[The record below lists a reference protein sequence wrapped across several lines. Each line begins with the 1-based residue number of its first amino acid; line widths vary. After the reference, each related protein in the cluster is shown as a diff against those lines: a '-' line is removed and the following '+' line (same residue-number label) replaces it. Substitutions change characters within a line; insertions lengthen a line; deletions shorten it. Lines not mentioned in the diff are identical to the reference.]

1 MKKCARALFLM
12 LWGVAAGMGLGG
24 TAGDLGAQAQ
34 SHVLLDS
41 VEAALR
47 RADFLEARTQLRR
60 WQGEGI
66 REASHADRE
75 RGLWLEARL
84 EVDPE
89 LAEPLYRRMVLEYPG
104 GRWSDQALHHLAL
117 LAEGRADQGTRDR
130 WLQALVRDYPASPLR
145 EGARRR
151 LETPTVS
158 TVSRGAAAPAA
169 APAVAPAAAAP
180 SVAAP
185 SVAAPSTAASP
196 AMTPQGPAATPGTTQ
211 ATAPV
216 PTAGAVASTPSVA
229 TPQAAPASE
238 SGRYTLQVGAFSDLA
253 RARAVE
259 TALRGRGV
267 GARVVRI
274 PGSELFRVRIG
285 YFTSREAALREV
297 QDLERRGVLNMDA
310 MVRDDADQERTP
322 A

>member
-1 MKKCARALFLM
+1 
-12 LWGVAAGMGLGG
+12 
-24 TAGDLGAQAQ
+24 
-34 SHVLLDS
+34 
-41 VEAALR
+41 
-47 RADFLEARTQLRR
+47 
-60 WQGEGI
+60 
-66 REASHADRE
+66 
-75 RGLWLEARL
+75 
-84 EVDPE
+84 
-89 LAEPLYRRMVLEYPG
+89 
-104 GRWSDQALHHLAL
+104 
-117 LAEGRADQGTRDR
+117 
-130 WLQALVRDYPASPLR
+130 
-145 EGARRR
+145 
-151 LETPTVS
+151 
-158 TVSRGAAAPAA
+158 
-169 APAVAPAAAAP
+169 
-180 SVAAP
+180 
-185 SVAAPSTAASP
+185 
-196 AMTPQGPAATPGTTQ
+196 MTPQGPAATPGTTQ